1 MGQILIIAGTGI
13 VGAALSVAGLMIAY
27 HSIQRNFVGEDDFN
41 GDHLAAIHKI
51 VAVAALVVGVGVV
64 LRFMGSFMGR

>member
-1 MGQILIIAGTGI
+1 MDWQILILSVQILI
-13 VGAALSVAGLMIAY
+13 LSVAGLMIAFAY
-27 HSIQRNFVGEDDFN
+27 HAIQRNFVGEDDFN
-41 GDHLAAIHKI
+41 GDHLAAMHKI